1 MPQKAL
7 EPSFLHVYDVELGS
21 WASVMLGSP
30 VSPPLL
36 EAMNL
41 ILQKD
46 GILAYI
52 ATRSEFGHYLS
63 ELKQETGKDFRHCW
77 TSLPAST
84 IMSMLGLCLNSENP
98 RKPILVFYGSPL
110 TIALASMIYQKT
122 HDDRVGIRL
131 KTDHLVNNSCYLL
144 QVHELEAIG
153 VYNSMLI
160 EASEHYEALSYLEV
174 SSHDKGD
181 EESSE
186 SIRKDTHDSLQES

>member
-21 WASVMLGSP
+21 WASATLGSP

-41 ILQKD
+41 ILRKD

-52 ATRSEFGHYLS
+52 GTRSEFGHYLS
-63 ELKQETGKDFRHCW
+63 VLKQETGKDFRHCW

-84 IMSMLGLCLNSENP
+84 IMSMLGLCQSTENP
-98 RKPILVFYGSPL
+98 RKPVLVFYGSPL
-110 TIALASMIYQKT
+110 TIALASIIYQKT
-122 HDDRVGIRL
+122 QGDLAGIRM
-131 KTDHLVNNSCYLL
+131 KTDHLTNSSCYLL

-160 EASEHYEALSYLEV
+160 EASEHYEALSYFDQENQDARSVENAGENTLASV
-174 SSHDKGD
+174 SQPS
-181 EESSE
+181 
-186 SIRKDTHDSLQES
+186 Q